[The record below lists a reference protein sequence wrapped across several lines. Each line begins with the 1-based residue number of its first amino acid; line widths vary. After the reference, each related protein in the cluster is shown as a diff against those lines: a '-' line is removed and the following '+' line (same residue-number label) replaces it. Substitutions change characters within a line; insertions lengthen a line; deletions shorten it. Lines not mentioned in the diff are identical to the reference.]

1 MALRCLIGIRYAG
14 ARATYHLDLDK
25 STPVNHP
32 GKLTVNFRAAEAQA
46 SCLAGK
52 APEL

>member
-1 MALRCLIGIRYAG
+1 MEPPCSIGIHYAG

-32 GKLTVNFRAAEAQA
+32 GKLTVNFRAAKAQA
-46 SCLAGK
+46 SCLAGR
-52 APEL
+52 AHAL